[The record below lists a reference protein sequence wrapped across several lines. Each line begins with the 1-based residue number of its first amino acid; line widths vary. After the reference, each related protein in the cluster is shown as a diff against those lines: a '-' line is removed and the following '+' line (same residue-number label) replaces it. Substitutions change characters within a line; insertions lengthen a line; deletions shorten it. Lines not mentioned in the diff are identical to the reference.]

1 MDGRGATR
9 PFASRQTGIIGPRSP
24 ILIRRDRTF
33 PEGDAQ
39 VSLLAISIRF
49 FCILLPSPFLAAC
62 SVKGECKPFPN
73 CLGYDILL

>member
-9 PFASRQTGIIGPRSP
+9 PFALRQTGIIGPRSP
-24 ILIRRDRTF
+24 TLIRRHRTF

-49 FCILLPSPFLAAC
+49 FRLLFAPLDLSFHRRPRQILH
-62 SVKGECKPFPN
+62 
-73 CLGYDILL
+73 